1 MKEIAPKVIIPQH
14 GTGFLAS
21 AQILNAF
28 PEEYVQTS
36 VGMTVC
42 MPFPKHAAP
51 EMVKGTGVTV
61 TALCPGPTATGFEK
75 AAAMGEGSA
84 MFHRAAK
91 PEVVA
96 KAGIKAMESGKVLCC
111 YGGFTKCMN
120 ILSRLSPRSVARKFA
135 ERMNS

>member
-51 EMVKGTGVTV
+51 EMVK
-61 TALCPGPTATGFEK
+61 
-75 AAAMGEGSA
+75 AAVE
-84 MFHRAAK
+84 AK
-91 PEVVA
+91 KQEM
-96 KAGIKAMESGKVLCC
+96 IKESTYQKQGL
-111 YGGFTKCMN
+111 
-120 ILSRLSPRSVARKFA
+120 
-135 ERMNS
+135 